1 MQNVSSSEQNVLT
14 IVYVSAATRPMSEDE
29 LEELLTQ
36 AREKNSRLGITGIL
50 LYHDGNFM
58 QMLQGPQDA
67 VRALYASIEVDPRHH
82 MVIPLV
88 VESGLPREFADWAMA
103 CGRLDAQEWKSL
115 MSKLSPDGSALKDG
129 SVASILRTFWTESG
143 RP

>member
-1 MQNVSSSEQNVLT
+1 MQNASSADRNVLT

-29 LEELLTQ
+29 LDALLTQ
-36 AREKNSRLGITGIL
+36 AREKNARLGITGIL

-67 VRALYASIEVDPRHH
+67 VRALYAAIEVDPRHH
-82 MVIPLV
+82 MVITLV
-88 VESGLPREFADWAMA
+88 DESGLPREFADWAMA

-129 SVASILRTFWTESG
+129 SVASILRAFWAESG
-143 RP
+143 RR